1 MSTAAN
7 EAGRRSTWTG
17 AEAWPVLVLV
27 AVAAGCWAVTV
38 ERMQGMDMGPGT
50 DLGGLD
56 WFAVPWVTM
65 MAAMMLPSLSPV
77 AAASTR
83 GAGGGQARS
92 VAAALVLAGGYL
104 LVWTAF
110 GVLAYAVVEGV
121 RAHEAG
127 VLEWGRAGRYVAGGV
142 IVAAAVYELSA
153 AKRSCL
159 RRCRDARSLHR
170 RPGAMHGALL
180 MGVEQGGFCV
190 GSSGALMV
198 ALFALGVM
206 SIAWMVVIAA
216 LIAIEKLL
224 PWTVV
229 TIGATAVVLVVL
241 GSAVLFV
248 PVRVP
253 WLHVPLSM

>member
-7 EAGRRSTWTG
+7 EAGRRSTSAG

-50 DLGGLD
+50 DLGGLG
-56 WFAVPWVTM
+56 WFAVVWVTM

-92 VAAALVLAGGYL
+92 VAAALVLTGGYL

-121 RAHEAG
+121 RAHEVG
-127 VLEWGRAGRYVAGGV
+127 GLESGRTGRYVAGGV

-170 RPGAMHGALL
+170 RPGAMRGALL
-180 MGVEQGGFCV
+180 TGVEHGGFCV
-190 GSSGALMV
+190 GCSGALMV

-241 GSAVLFV
+241 GSAVLVV
-248 PVRVP
+248 PERVP
-253 WLHVPLSM
+253 WLAVPMSM